1 MYHHNFTRDLTLPDV
16 LNFNPVIE
24 PITRITHEGGTQTIP
39 KSDGKLI
46 INDRTN
52 KVIGLTK
59 GAHKPKPYRTHWD
72 NLLQGLR
79 DNGYNL
85 DDVEVRWSIVDEGKK
100 IRVELLLK
108 RYEYDAILGE
118 PTALCLVW
126 IDSMD
131 GSRSFHV
138 EAHIK
143 RLKCLNGM
151 WGVEER
157 CYVVLRHTNNLDTA
171 AAGKEAAGWPRMLE
185 EDAKFLKYLKGKRID
200 AYDAK
205 VFLTDA
211 VTTLTSKK
219 VEGTV
224 VPKKELVI
232 NRKAETSLHDLF
244 DTYSGDGMGNTGY
257 ALHNAI
263 THRASNL
270 DWDDANRLSMRG
282 QSAVSTRLL
291 NRHDWGRKVIRSNE
305 FKEIVNYDEFLL
317 AA

>member
-1 MYHHNFTRDLTLPDV
+1 
-16 LNFNPVIE
+16 
-24 PITRITHEGGTQTIP
+24 
-39 KSDGKLI
+39 
-46 INDRTN
+46 
-52 KVIGLTK
+52 
-59 GAHKPKPYRTHWD
+59 
-72 NLLQGLR
+72 
-79 DNGYNL
+79 
-85 DDVEVRWSIVDEGKK
+85 
-100 IRVELLLK
+100 
-108 RYEYDAILGE
+108 
-118 PTALCLVW
+118 
-126 IDSMD
+126 
-131 GSRSFHV
+131 
-138 EAHIK
+138 
-143 RLKCLNGM
+143 
-151 WGVEER
+151 
-157 CYVVLRHTNNLDTA
+157 LRHTNNLDTA

-185 EDAKFLKYLKGKRID
+185 EDAKFLKYLKGKRVD

-244 DTYSGDGMGNTGY
+244 DTYSGDGMGDTGY